1 MKCMISRK
9 SFKVFVLHVNCP
21 EFFLPVT
28 TKAAMYV
35 AHERRVG
42 GVTFLENL
50 TYGSRDTAEKGRH
63 SPNKVFLIIDRL
75 QRNTHRSLRMC

>member
-21 EFFLPVT
+21 EFFFTGNNQSCSVCSS
-28 TKAAMYV
+28 
-35 AHERRVG
+35 R

>member
-28 TKAAMYV
+28 TKAAVYV

-50 TYGSRDTAEKGRH
+50 TYGSRDTAEKDGIQ
-63 SPNKVFLIIDRL
+63 PI
-75 QRNTHRSLRMC
+75 MCF